1 MSADR
6 RRVHGGAPPTIQEVV
21 MNRSILA
28 SCLAI
33 LFAGLVLPDAVRAQ
47 DEGFDRTPV
56 DCISLNRIRRTE
68 VIDDHTIL
76 FHLRGNRIYRTQM
89 ERACLGLEREQRFTY
104 QVHSSQLCDNTTIT
118 VLERTGFG
126 LGTGF
131 TCRLGSFYPVSTD
144 ELEEIRRGP
153 QPQTGM
159 SPVEPESAEGE
170 DEDPDQDGE

>member
-1 MSADR
+1 
-6 RRVHGGAPPTIQEVV
+6 

-28 SCLAI
+28 SCLSM
-33 LFAGLVLPDAVRAQ
+33 LLAGLTLPDRISAEE
-47 DEGFDRTPV
+47 EGFDRTPV
-56 DCISLNRIRRTE
+56 DCISINRIRRTE
-68 VIDDHTIL
+68 VVDDHTIL

-89 ERACLGLEREQRFTY
+89 DRACVGLEREQRFTY
-104 QVHSSQLCDNTTIT
+104 QVHSSQLCDTTTIT

-126 LGTGF
+126 IGTGF

-159 SPVEPESAEGE
+159 TPVEPESAEGE
-170 DEDPDQDGE
+170 DAVPEADEE